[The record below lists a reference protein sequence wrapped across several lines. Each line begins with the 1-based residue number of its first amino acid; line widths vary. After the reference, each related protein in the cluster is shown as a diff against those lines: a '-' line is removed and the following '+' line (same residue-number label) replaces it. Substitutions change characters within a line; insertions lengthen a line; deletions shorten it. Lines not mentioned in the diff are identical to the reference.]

1 MGFAIQLLSNGA
13 SRLIYM
19 YLLGVLNQL
28 DVHYATPHAA
38 LLTNTNGLCALFSL
52 NAFQYYIAR
61 KTPDIDADLRSCQ
74 TQFKLLVTL
83 WVTTLACMALL
94 GPWEEL
100 PWLKY
105 ALPTVAA
112 AVSLA
117 LPEITFT
124 MATARDKA
132 WKSILFY
139 GGQSIFFGGYAL
151 AIIRREGPMQ
161 ASLYASVPTVLV
173 NLIAY
178 QALQRPKYGQ
188 NLRQALAQ
196 LGKECHIRLSTL
208 IASLP
213 IIAAPSA
220 MVSVMEHSPET
231 AAQIPQM
238 LLFSSFAGALVF
250 VMGNFF
256 QHYGKDLIPKLLE
269 IQRRQNHLALLGLV
283 LGVFVLCTVLTMP
296 VELLLTYARHS
307 FQHDWA
313 RNWYINAA
321 ITATGAVIL
330 QWYTVICM
338 HHGDSRTILWSNI
351 AYLLLAIA
359 LTATTVYTGIHIFTI
374 LAICAALRSLVNI
387 AGFSSA
393 SGPSWRT

>member
-52 NAFQYYIAR
+52 NAFQYYIAS

-213 IIAAPSA
+213 IIAA
-220 MVSVMEHSPET
+220 
-231 AAQIPQM
+231 
-238 LLFSSFAGALVF
+238 FAGALVF